1 MEILL
6 FILVGGL
13 VIGIF
18 KNLLITSKKN
28 TSAPDIYDTHWT
40 SEKKQRQKKHSER
53 VKESQERSKNRHSK
67 MTENEKIIEQLSR
80 DRARQ
85 NRKIELRKR
94 ENEQLQNDLLES
106 QSILE
111 EKLKYSGGW
120 NKYDELPLEE
130 AMKLGVSKQKSCV
143 YKISVGGLEYIGFT
157 TQLPEKRLDQHL
169 DDARKLSKQKLHVQL
184 RKFGYI
190 HDFKIISEHEN
201 EILGLVA
208 EISSIKKYEP
218 ELNTSKGG
226 EGNIFTVFEKD
237 SLHGEVIFFVRKNV
251 FANI

>member
-13 VIGIF
+13 IVGLL
-18 KNLLITSKKN
+18 KNFLITTKK
-28 TSAPDIYDTHWT
+28 DISPPNNYDTHWT

-53 VKESQERSKNRHSK
+53 VNASQKRSKNHHPK
-67 MTENEKIIEQLSR
+67 MNEIEKIIEVSR
-80 DRARQ
+80 TRPDSYERRRR
-85 NRKIELRKR
+85 RKLE
-94 ENEQLQNDLLES
+94 EQQRDLLEAK
-106 QSILE
+106 SILE

-120 NKYDELPLEE
+120 SKHDELPLEE
-130 AMKLGVSKQKSCV
+130 ALKLGVSKKKSYV
-143 YKISVGGLEYIGFT
+143 YKISVGGLDYIGFT
-157 TQLPEKRLDQHL
+157 TQLPEKRLEQHL
-169 DDARKLSKQKLHVQL
+169 ENAKKLSKHKVHVQL

-190 HDFKIISEHEN
+190 HDFEIISEHEN

-218 ELNTSKGG
+218 ELNTSNGG

-237 SLHGEVIFFVRKNV
+237 SLHGEVIFFVRNNV
-251 FANI
+251 VANI

>member
-1 MEILL
+1 M
-6 FILVGGL
+6 GGL
-13 VIGIF
+13 VVGVF
-18 KNLLITSKKN
+18 KNLLMTSKKD
-28 TSAPDIYDTHWT
+28 SSPLDSSDPHWT
-40 SEKKQRQKKHSER
+40 TEKKQRRKKHLERAQASHQRGKKHRSE
-53 VKESQERSKNRHSK
+53 
-67 MTENEKIIEQLSR
+67 MTENEKFIQQVNR

-85 NRKIELRKR
+85 KRTSERRKR
-94 ENEQLQNDLLES
+94 ENEQIQNELLEA

-120 NKYDELPLEE
+120 NKHDELPLEE
-130 AMKLGVSKQKSCV
+130 ALKLGVSKHKSFV

-169 DDARKLSKQKLHVQL
+169 DDARQLSKQKLHVQL

-190 HDFKIISEHEN
+190 HDFEIISEHEN

-218 ELNTSKGG
+218 ELNTSQGG
-226 EGNIFTVFEKD
+226 EGNIFTVFEKA

-251 FANI
+251 VANT